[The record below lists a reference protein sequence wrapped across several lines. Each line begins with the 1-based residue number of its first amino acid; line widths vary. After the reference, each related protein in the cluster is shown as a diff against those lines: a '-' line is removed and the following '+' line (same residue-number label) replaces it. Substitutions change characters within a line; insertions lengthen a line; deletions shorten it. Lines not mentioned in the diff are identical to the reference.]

1 MDRRRQAGTI
11 ELMSSLPLPIAAF
24 FAGLISFLS
33 PCVLPLVPGYM
44 SMISGVGVEELK
56 SPQAQL
62 MRRVMVNSVGF
73 ILGFSIVFVAL
84 GAAATG
90 LGQVLGVYKHTL
102 ARVAGVIIIIF
113 GLHLTGIFKIKAL
126 YTDARLHSV
135 KGSSTPLGAFV
146 IGFAFAFGWTPCLGP
161 ILTAILTLASEQDT
175 LVKGILLLGVYSLGL
190 AVPFLLTSLLMER
203 FLKFYSRFR
212 SHMHALEIASG
223 GLLIALGILLVI
235 GRFTLIS
242 SWLSFLNRFAL

>member
-1 MDRRRQAGTI
+1 
-11 ELMSSLPLPIAAF
+11 MSSLPLPIAAF
-24 FAGLISFLS
+24 VAGLISFLS
-33 PCVLPLVPGYM
+33 PCVLPLVTGYV
-44 SMISGVGVEELK
+44 SLISGAGVEELK

-73 ILGFSIVFVAL
+73 ILGFSVVFVTL
-84 GAAATG
+84 GAISSEIGQLAAR
-90 LGQVLGVYKHTL
+90 YKHTL
-102 ARVAGVIIIIF
+102 SIVAGVVSIIF
-113 GLHLTGIFKIKAL
+113 GIHLTGIFQIKWL
-126 YTDARLHSV
+126 LQDARLHSV
-135 KGSSTPLGAFV
+135 KGSSTPIGAFV

-175 LVKGILLLGVYSLGL
+175 LVKGVLLLGVYSMGL

-212 SHMHALEIASG
+212 SHMHAIEVASG
-223 GLLIALGILLVI
+223 GLLIALGILLVL